1 MNQIPWQ
8 QIIDRYYPAGS
19 PLRDIYLRHC
29 TSVTDEALRI
39 AREKDLP
46 LNPEDIRAAAMLH
59 DIGVFLTDAPSI
71 ECHGKEPYIR
81 HGVLGAAL
89 LRREGV
95 PEHIAAVAERH
106 TGSGLSAEEI
116 RLQNLPLEQV
126 DYLPATLLE
135 KLVCYADKFYSQ
147 SGSMK
152 RKDYESVRRSMARF
166 GQESLQR
173 FDDLHRMFSDESP
186 EILK

>member
-59 DIGVFLTDAPSI
+59 DIGIFLTSAVDI
-71 ECHGKEPYIR
+71 GCDGDEPYIM
-81 HGVLGAAL
+81 HGVLGAEL
-89 LRREGV
+89 LRKEGV
-95 PEHIAAVAERH
+95 SL
-106 TGSGLSAEEI
+106 GSPFESSSSQPVGH
-116 RLQNLPLEQV
+116 NPLEDKQPFHRSCIS
-126 DYLPATLLE
+126 DILHIRYLH
-135 KLVCYADKFYSQ
+135 CDS
-147 SGSMK
+147 
-152 RKDYESVRRSMARF
+152 
-166 GQESLQR
+166 
-173 FDDLHRMFSDESP
+173 
-186 EILK
+186 